1 MRSKK
6 FSNKSY
12 TCFMIKSV
20 SSCSFFRYNYTT
32 HNFAL
37 KLDDVR
43 IKKRCFSFWTRCSSY
58 YARYPTH
65 TIKIFCQKENR
76 FFVVA
81 FTACDV
87 FRILEITFTPG
98 NFLIFFQFRHLLSI
112 LPYCSYGVNSILKR
126 FIDQC
131 WAIKNLLKKKV

>member
-6 FSNKSY
+6 FSNKSD

-32 HNFAL
+32 HDFVL

-43 IKKRCFSFWTRCSSY
+43 VKKRCFGFWTRCSSY

-87 FRILEITFTPG
+87 FRILEILSPLEIFLSSF
-98 NFLIFFQFRHLLSI
+98 NFGICFRFYRTVPMVLIPSSKGLLI
-112 LPYCSYGVNSILKR
+112 NVG
-126 FIDQC
+126 
-131 WAIKNLLKKKV
+131 LLKIC